1 MNTLKTDEVSNLK
14 LMMDI
19 YIQSIHADLLN
30 AEMDGEM
37 LMKVLTMTTNL
48 TMLNAMAL
56 AGLNEEKDMTPNN
69 KQKVKQLQKDR
80 KKENSQSKK
89 DELLDKIIEMLVES
103 L

>member
-1 MNTLKTDEVSNLK
+1 MS
-14 LMMDI
+14 
-19 YIQSIHADLLN
+19 QSS
-30 AEMDGEM
+30 GW
-37 LMKVLTMTTNL
+37 
-48 TMLNAMAL
+48 LNAMAL

-89 DELLDKIIEMLVES
+89 EELLDKIIEMLVES

>member
-19 YIQSIHADLLN
+19 YIQSIHADLDK
-30 AEMDGEM
+30 AELDGEM

-56 AGLNEEKDMTPNN
+56 ADLNEEKDMTPNN

-89 DELLDKIIEMLVES
+89 EELLDKIIEMLVES

>member
-1 MNTLKTDEVSNLK
+1 MTKEEVSNLK

-19 YIQSIHADLLN
+19 YISSINHDLSN
-30 AEMDGEM
+30 GEMDGEM
-37 LMKVLTMTTNL
+37 LMKVLTMTTNMTL
-48 TMLNAMAL
+48 LNAMTL
-56 AGLNEEKDMTPNN
+56 ADHNEEKDMTPSN

-89 DELLDKIIEMLVES
+89 EELLDKIIEMLVES

>member
-19 YIQSIHADLLN
+19 YIQSIHADLDK
-30 AEMDGEM
+30 AELDGEM
-37 LMKVLTMTTNL
+37 LMKVLTMTTNMTL
-48 TMLNAMAL
+48 LNAMAL

>member
-19 YIQSIHADLLN
+19 YISSINDDLSN
-30 AEMDGEM
+30 AELDGEM

-48 TMLNAMAL
+48 TMMNAMAL
-56 AGLNEEKDMTPNN
+56 SVLNEEKDMTPNN

-89 DELLDKIIEMLVES
+89 EELLDKIIEMLVES